1 LNARLSELGQ
11 SANPPFIQASVGIS
25 GFMGGLDAYSA
36 YFVAKPNEFENGFKA
51 LVRELERV
59 QKYGFTE
66 TEFQRSIA
74 NLQKRNETTF
84 IERDKKK
91 SESYVNRYLNY
102 YLEEKPALSDEDSY
116 NLYNQLLPTLTLK
129 EVEEIGK
136 EFYLDINRDIIIMAP
151 DKEKANLPD
160 ENMVNTWF
168 AEVENEDIAA
178 YEDKVSD
185 LPLLSNNPKAGS
197 IVSSKDIAD
206 IAVKELVLS
215 NGVKV
220 VLKPTT
226 FKNDEILIS
235 AFSPGGTSLYSDND
249 YFSASRAGEL
259 VNSSGVGQLNIFE
272 LRRYMT
278 GKNVNISP

>member
-1 LNARLSELGQ
+1 QEEKIKTVRDFRRGILKSVYGSMLNARLSELGQ

-25 GFMGGLDAYSA
+25 GFMGGLNAYSA

-116 NLYNQLLPTLTLK
+116 
-129 EVEEIGK
+129 
-136 EFYLDINRDIIIMAP
+136 
-151 DKEKANLPD
+151 
-160 ENMVNTWF
+160 
-168 AEVENEDIAA
+168 
-178 YEDKVSD
+178 
-185 LPLLSNNPKAGS
+185 
-197 IVSSKDIAD
+197 
-206 IAVKELVLS
+206 
-215 NGVKV
+215 
-220 VLKPTT
+220 
-226 FKNDEILIS
+226 
-235 AFSPGGTSLYSDND
+235 
-249 YFSASRAGEL
+249 
-259 VNSSGVGQLNIFE
+259 
-272 LRRYMT
+272 
-278 GKNVNISP
+278 